1 MTRVFITGSSDGI
14 GLLTARN
21 LIAQGHDVYLHA
33 RNPQRASQ
41 TKSAAPGAQAVLVSD
56 ISTLAGMRN
65 LAESANAHAPF
76 DTIIHNAGIGFQ
88 QPFSLT
94 EDAVAKVFAVNSLAP
109 YVLTAL
115 MKKPTSQILYMSS
128 GLHTGGDSSLNDVTW
143 TKKRWSGMQAYSDS
157 KLHNVMLG
165 FAMARLWPD
174 VESNV
179 VNPNWVRTKM
189 GGAGA
194 PGRVE
199 AGGDTLTWLA
209 GDTGSRH
216 GTGQYFEDRKVRQTH
231 PDAVTAALQDKLLSM
246 YEDISGVPR
255 PKAA

>member
-1 MTRVFITGSSDGI
+1 MTRIFITGSSDGI

-33 RNPQRASQ
+33 RNVQRASQ
-41 TKSAAPGAQAVLVSD
+41 TKSAAPGAREVLVAD
-56 ISTLAGMRN
+56 ISTLGGMKD
-65 LAESANAHAPF
+65 LADSANQHAPF
-76 DTIIHNAGIGFQ
+76 DTVIHNAGIGYQ
-88 QPFSLT
+88 EPFSLT
-94 EDAVAKVFAVNSLAP
+94 EDKIAKVFAVNSLAP

-115 MKKPTSQILYMSS
+115 IKKPKSQILYMSS
-128 GLHTGGDSSLNDVTW
+128 GLHTGGDSSLSDVMW
-143 TKKRWSGMQAYSDS
+143 TKKRWSGIQAYSDS

-174 VESNV
+174 LKSNV

-194 PGRVE
+194 PGEVE
-199 AGGDTLTWLA
+199 AGADTLTWLA
-209 GDTGSRH
+209 GEDGS
-216 GTGQYFEDRKVRQTH
+216 GDQSGQYYDNRKAKRTH
-231 PDAVTAALQDKLLSM
+231 PDAGNVELQDKLLSM

-255 PKAA
+255 PTA